1 MRDKDKDD
9 FFQSLIKKLKNNFN
23 ELESLK
29 SFLVPIHSAGYP
41 FIIIFVLISLI
52 LGGLSDTLGWLG
64 IILTIWCI
72 YFFRDPIRFTPNKKN
87 LIISPADGLI
97 LPLKVDIPPVESGLT
112 GKMKKISIFMNV
124 FNVHVNRIP
133 FGGKVTKLA
142 YEPGAFFNAS
152 LDKASKDNE
161 RMTVK
166 IEIEKGIEIVV
177 VQIAGLI
184 ARRIKCDLSES
195 QIVKTGD
202 KYGIIRFGS
211 RVDVYLPLSY
221 EINVLEG
228 QTMIGG
234 ETVLADAFKKPEK
247 KIIKKNVSPQK

>member
-1 MRDKDKDD
+1 
-9 FFQSLIKKLKNNFN
+9 
-23 ELESLK
+23 
-29 SFLVPIHSAGYP
+29 
-41 FIIIFVLISLI
+41 
-52 LGGLSDTLGWLG
+52 
-64 IILTIWCI
+64 
-72 YFFRDPIRFTPNKKN
+72 
-87 LIISPADGLI
+87 
-97 LPLKVDIPPVESGLT
+97 
-112 GKMKKISIFMNV
+112 MNV

-195 QIVKTGD
+195 QIVKTGE

-221 EINVLEG
+221 EVNVLEG

-234 ETVLADAFKKPEK
+234 ETVLADALKKSEK

>member
-1 MRDKDKDD
+1 MKDKND
-9 FFQSLIKKLKNNFN
+9 FFQSVIKKIKDNFN
-23 ELESLK
+23 EVESLK
-29 SFLVPIHSAGYP
+29 SFLVPIQSAGYP
-41 FIIIFVLISLI
+41 FIIIFALISLI
-52 LGGLSDTLGWLG
+52 LGGFSDTLGWLG
-64 IILTIWCI
+64 LVLTIWCV
-72 YFFRDPIRFTPNKKN
+72 YFFRDPIRFTPNEKN
-87 LIISPADGLI
+87 LIISPADGLV
-97 LPLKVDIPPVESGLT
+97 LPIKDDTPPAESGLKE
-112 GKMKKISIFMNV
+112 KMKKISIFMNV

-152 LDKASKDNE
+152 FDKASKDNE

-166 IEIEKGIEIVV
+166 IEIVNGIEIVV

-184 ARRIKCDLSES
+184 ARRIKCDLSEN
-195 QIVKTGD
+195 QTVKTGE

-221 EINVLEG
+221 KINVLEG

-234 ETVLADAFKKPEK
+234 ETVLAESLKKSGK
-247 KIIKKNVSPQK
+247 KIITKNVSSQK

>member
-1 MRDKDKDD
+1 M
-9 FFQSLIKKLKNNFN
+9 FSLKNVF
-23 ELESLK
+23 
-29 SFLVPIHSAGYP
+29 SFIHPEGWKFA
-41 FIIIFVLISLI
+41 LISLFISTFFFFIWLPIAI
-52 LGGLSDTLGWLG
+52 LGCLITLF
-64 IILTIWCI
+64 IIW
-72 YFFRDPIRFTPNKKN
+72 FFRDPERVTPSVSGTVY
-87 LIISPADGLI
+87 SPADGVICLI
-97 LPLKVDIPPVESGLT
+97 DESLPPLESGLEAIM
-112 GKMKKISIFMNV
+112 MKRVCVFMNV

-195 QIVKTGD
+195 QIVKTGE

-221 EINVLEG
+221 EVNVLEG

-234 ETVLADAFKKPEK
+234 ETVLADALKKSEK